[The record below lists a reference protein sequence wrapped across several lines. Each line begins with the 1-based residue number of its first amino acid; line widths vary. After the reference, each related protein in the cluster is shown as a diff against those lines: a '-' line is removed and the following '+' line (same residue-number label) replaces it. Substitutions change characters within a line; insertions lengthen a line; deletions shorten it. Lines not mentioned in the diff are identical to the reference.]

1 MARVDRAIFRSWEAA
16 MVYRICLALTCV
28 FALAG
33 CYTQI
38 RPPGYETESRVG
50 SASPADTDTVVVYRQ
65 YVYNSFDPYGWAVAP
80 YYEPYFPRYPSWAQR
95 GFRWRHAY
103 WTSAYGPWWRGWMR
117 RVLARGRLPAPTY
130 RYRPVDADPI
140 DLHEPRLRI
149 RYTGLRGGEHAPAG
163 TVRKGEVKKTTR
175 RRRAPAASAIRSDSK
190 TEGSG
195 SASRT
200 ASKPRDSGGGQ
211 SSKPKEDEKQQE
223 KREEKRE
230 GKRRRGGMR

>member
-1 MARVDRAIFRSWEAA
+1 
-16 MVYRICLALTCV
+16 MVNRICLALACV
-28 FALAG
+28 FAIAG

-38 RPPGYETESRVG
+38 RPPEYETDDRVA
-50 SASPADTDTVVVYRQ
+50 SAMSADADTIVVYRQ

-80 YYEPYFPRYPSWAQR
+80 YYEPYFPGYPSWARR
-95 GFRWRHAY
+95 GFRWRHSY
-103 WTSAYGPWWRGWMR
+103 WTAAYGPWWRGWMR

-130 RYRPVDADPI
+130 RYRPVDSDPI

-163 TVRKGEVKKTTR
+163 TVRKGKVKKTTR
-175 RRRAPAASAIRSDSK
+175 RRAPVASAIRTDSK
-190 TEGSG
+190 TERSG
-195 SASRT
+195 STSRT
-200 ASKPRDSGGGQ
+200 ASKPRDSGGEQ

-230 GKRRRGGMR
+230 GQRRRGGMR

>member
-1 MARVDRAIFRSWEAA
+1 

-38 RPPGYETESRVG
+38 RPPEYETQGRVG
-50 SASPADTDTVVVYRQ
+50 SASPAYTDTVVVYRQ
-65 YVYNSFDPYGWAVAP
+65 YVYNYFDRYRWEAAP
-80 YYEPYFPRYPSWAQR
+80 YYEPYFPRYPSWARR
-95 GFRWRHAY
+95 GFRWRHSY
-103 WTSAYGPWWRGWMR
+103 WTAAYGPWWRGWMR
-117 RVLARGRLPAPTY
+117 RVLARGRLPVPTY
-130 RYRPVDADPI
+130 RYRLVDAGPI

-163 TVRKGEVKKTTR
+163 TVRKGGVTKTTR
-175 RRRAPAASAIRSDSK
+175 KRRTPVAGAVRTDSK
-190 TEGSG
+190 TERSG
-195 SASRT
+195 STSRT
-200 ASKPRDSGGGQ
+200 TSKPRDSDGDQ

-230 GKRRRGGMR
+230 GQRRRGGMR

>member
-1 MARVDRAIFRSWEAA
+1 

-38 RPPGYETESRVG
+38 HPPEYETEGPVG
-50 SASPADTDTVVVYRQ
+50 SASPADIDTVHVYRQ
-65 YVYNSFDPYGWAVAP
+65 YVYNSFDSYGWGVAR
-80 YYEPYFPRYPSWAQR
+80 YYEPYFPGYPSWARR
-95 GFRWRHAY
+95 GFRWRHSY
-103 WTSAYGPWWRGWMR
+103 WTAAYGPWWRGWMR

-130 RYRPVDADPI
+130 RYRPVDAGPI

-163 TVRKGEVKKTTR
+163 AVRKDGVTKKT
-175 RRRAPAASAIRSDSK
+175 RRRAPVAGAVRTYSNPER
-190 TEGSG
+190 SG

-200 ASKPRDSGGGQ
+200 AAKPRDSGGGQ
-211 SSKPKEDEKQQE
+211 SSKPKEEEKQEE

-230 GKRRRGGMR
+230 GQRRRGGMR